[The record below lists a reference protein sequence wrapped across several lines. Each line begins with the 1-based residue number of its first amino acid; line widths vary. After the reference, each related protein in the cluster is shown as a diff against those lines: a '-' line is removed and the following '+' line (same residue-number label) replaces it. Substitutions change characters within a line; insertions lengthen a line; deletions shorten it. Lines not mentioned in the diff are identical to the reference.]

1 MFIVTLFAIVKIWK
15 NPKCPSTYEYTHT
28 HTHTHTQR
36 NKAIMKNE
44 ILPFAKTWM
53 NLEGITLN
61 KS

>member
-1 MFIVTLFAIVKIWK
+1 MFIVTLFAIVKRWK
-15 NPKCPSTYEYTHT
+15 NPKCPSTYEY
-28 HTHTHTQR
+28 THTHTQR